1 MGDESAFRKVA
12 IKELEHIS
20 GKLDAFTELTVDLAS
35 EILTVEFDDGDKF
48 VANLQGPTQ
57 QIWFAARYQAGHFS
71 WDDVAKDWLDSKT
84 KETLRAR
91 VARDVEFKLKKPVA
105 L

>member
-1 MGDESAFRKVA
+1 MGDEAAFRKVA
-12 IKELEHIS
+12 GKELES
-20 GKLDAFTELTVDLAS
+20 LSSKLDGFTELTVDYAS
-35 EILTVEFDDGDKF
+35 EILNIEFDDGDKF

-57 QIWFAARYQAGHFS
+57 QIWFAARYQAGHFA
-71 WDDVAKDWLDSKT
+71 WDDAAKDWLDSKT

-91 VARDVEFKLKKPVA
+91 VARDVGFKLKRDIK